1 MQKFAL
7 DFVKSLHFIFWAV
20 VTLFAPDKNQI
31 FLNLLIEVFL
41 YINSDLL
48 EIEQCIKGLL
58 L

>member
-1 MQKFAL
+1 MQKFAY
-7 DFVKSLHFIFWAV
+7 DFVKSLHFLFLTI
-20 VTLFAPDKNQI
+20 VTLFASDKNQI
-31 FLNLLIEVFL
+31 FEFTYRSFL